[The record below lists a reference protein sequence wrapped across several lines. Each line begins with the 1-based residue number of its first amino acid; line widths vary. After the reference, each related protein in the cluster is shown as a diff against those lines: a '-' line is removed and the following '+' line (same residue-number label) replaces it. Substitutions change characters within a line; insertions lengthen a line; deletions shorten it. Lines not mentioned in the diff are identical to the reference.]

1 MEHLQDEVLELEFN
15 EFSRGMSTISEHDF
29 ARILLRYTDLTDDE
43 TDEYLHRLGERV
55 LDSKVHLHFICTF
68 YNLSNDMY
76 CSCLLFAIQG
86 ITFAEF
92 CDFGHF
98 LNELEDFALALNLY
112 QFLGT
117 PISEGTPAPN

>member
-1 MEHLQDEVLELEFN
+1 MTSTGLTLEHLSYSVHVTSRVFVLFMCRFMEHLQDEVLELEFN

-68 YNLSNDMY
+68 CSLNNDM
-76 CSCLLFAIQG
+76 
-86 ITFAEF
+86 
-92 CDFGHF
+92 
-98 LNELEDFALALNLY
+98 
-112 QFLGT
+112 
-117 PISEGTPAPN
+117 